1 MNVSINLLIDCI
13 RRWSQLST
21 LTISMGRGKCTWTHW
36 LDRLIK
42 YSLLWKPKLLWNR
55 TVQPN
60 VDNLHAGIL
69 LFHRLLALGPRFLP
83 LCTATCTH
91 SCLKSLYFLL
101 FLNLP
106 KNRCVSPQ
114 IVALRVC
121 KTVLCFFSQSVLKA
135 AKYGRRLY
143 KIYRVF
149 FASLPSPIRF
159 LASFQTFSLTVHA
172 HRLYQ
177 VSE

>member
-1 MNVSINLLIDCI
+1 
-13 RRWSQLST
+13 
-21 LTISMGRGKCTWTHW
+21 MGRGKYTWTHW

-42 YSLLWKPKLLWNR
+42 HSLLWKPKLLWNR

-60 VDNLHAGIL
+60 VDNPHAEIL
-69 LFHRLLALGPRFLP
+69 LFHRLLALGPWFLP
-83 LCTATCTH
+83 LLYCYLY
-91 SCLKSLYFLL
+91 SFLFKSLYFLS
-101 FLNLP
+101 FLNP
-106 KNRCVSPQ
+106 HKNRCVCPQVVANSLQNSPLFFLA
-114 IVALRVC
+114 IGFKSC
-121 KTVLCFFSQSVLKA
+121 EVL
-135 AKYGRRLY
+135 RRLY

-159 LASFQTFSLTVHA
+159 LASLQTFSLTVHA